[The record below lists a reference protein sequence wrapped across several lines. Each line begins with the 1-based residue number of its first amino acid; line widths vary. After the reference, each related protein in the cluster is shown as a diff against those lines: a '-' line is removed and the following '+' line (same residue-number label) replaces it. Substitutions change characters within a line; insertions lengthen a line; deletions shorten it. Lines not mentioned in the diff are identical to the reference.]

1 MPRTDLYLKV
11 QVDHDA
17 IERPE
22 RLADEIC
29 RRILKIHGVR
39 SAEMTNWISQPAP
52 DPADPPRH

>member
-17 IERPE
+17 IDRPE

-39 SAEMTNWISQPAP
+39 SAEMTNWISQAAQDHEDSP
-52 DPADPPRH
+52 DR